1 MRADQAHALA
11 ILGVKL
17 EAKRDGCHLLGW
29 ATHWSHPAIRAR
41 LLLPPL
47 EASGLL
53 RLVCRAA
60 ALLLLELAARVLLEG
75 GSLPLR
81 PLLLP
86 LPSIHRTLRPRP
98 LPLQRGSN
106 STLLLAPGPLPVLC
120 KRMEYKGRG
129 NCLLASRQ
137 EQHLQAPCCRPVR
150 WSESPR

>member
-29 ATHWSHPAIRAR
+29 ATPLSHPAIRAR

-53 RLVCRAA
+53 RLACRAA
-60 ALLLLELAARVLLEG
+60 ALLLLGLTAGVLLEG
-75 GSLPLR
+75 RSLPLG

-86 LPSIHRTLRPRP
+86 LPPIHWTLRPRS
-98 LPLQRGSN
+98 LPLQRGSD
-106 STLLLAPGPLPVLC
+106 SALLLAPGPLLILC
-120 KRMEYKGRG
+120 KRM
-129 NCLLASRQ
+129 
-137 EQHLQAPCCRPVR
+137 
-150 WSESPR
+150 